1 MKHTALHRLM
11 ILTLTGLPLTS
22 LAEEA
27 APVLQCYPKIQLPD
41 RLATLNKNDDSVRI
55 YSGSVDLIDNKSA
68 KFFNGVELT
77 HRDTLLSAPSASFDK
92 SAQTMFADGGI
103 SYYSPVLKVS
113 SSSFKAQMGD
123 SSATMTDAEYR
134 FTQQAGRG
142 YAQELKADDQK
153 VALQMASFTT
163 CPDGDDGWSLQA
175 DKIQLNADDGWGEAW
190 HSVVK
195 IKDVPVLYVPYMT
208 FPVSDKRKSGLLVP
222 KIGSSK
228 KLGVD
233 VQLPYYFNIAENFDA
248 TLTPRLMSLRGTQ
261 LKNEVRYLTEE
272 HQGKL
277 QVEYLAK
284 DQEKPNDFGSRYL
297 SHLTH
302 QSDFTDQWRAQIDFT
317 DVSDDSYI
325 SDLGSD
331 YANQS
336 DTQLYRKFALNYYG
350 DQVNSSIQLQGFE
363 ILGDHLESYHALPQW
378 DLQSAQPSQ
387 VFGDIEF
394 SWRSQYSHFEHNS
407 ARVLQADRLHFE
419 PTLSLPYSSPALD
432 LLFETSMLTTYYQQK
447 INADFAPDQVS
458 YLDKNVQRSL
468 PVVQANGKLNFER
481 ETSWFGQNSLQTLEP
496 QIQYVYIPY
505 RDQTNINFYDTAR
518 LQDDYYGLFRQ
529 NRFSGLDRINDAN
542 QITLGATTRVYD
554 AKDTERFRFSLG
566 QILFLADPQGID
578 ANNPEDVAATESILA
593 AEALVHWQNRW
604 FINSGFQ
611 FDADTNRMIKSNVTL
626 DYRADDK
633 KLFQLN
639 HRYSRNVSNNVI
651 TQLGALG
658 TMPVA
663 DQWQLVTSY
672 YRDLENDRMVE
683 ANFGLQY
690 ESCCW
695 AVRLVARRQVETNFS
710 TQIDNIDQPVELDSG
725 IALQFVLKGFGDSA
739 GFDVSDMLSSGVFGY
754 RRPYLLNN

>member
-1 MKHTALHRLM
+1 MKYTVLHRMM
-11 ILTLTGLPLTS
+11 ILSFTGMPLAS
-22 LAEEA
+22 FASDI
-27 APVLQCYPKIQLPD
+27 APVLQCYPQIQLPE

-55 YSGSVDLIDNKSA
+55 FSGSVDLVDNQSA
-68 KFFNGVELT
+68 NFSNGVELT
-77 HRDTLLSAPSASFDK
+77 HRDTLLSAPSATFSKLD
-92 SAQTMFADGGI
+92 QTMFADGGI
-103 SYYSPVLKVS
+103 SYYSPMLKVS
-113 SSSFKAQMGD
+113 SSSFRATMGNN
-123 SSATMTDAEYR
+123 SATLNDADYR
-134 FTQQAGRG
+134 FTRQAGRG
-142 YAQELKADDQK
+142 YAQELTANDQQ
-153 VALQMASFTT
+153 VDLVNASFTT
-163 CPDGDDGWSLQA
+163 CPDGDDGWALQA

-190 HSVVK
+190 NSVVK

-208 FPVSDKRKSGLLVP
+208 FPVSDKRKSGLLIP
-222 KIGSSK
+222 KISSSK

-261 LKNEVRYLTEE
+261 LKNEVRYLTAT
-272 HQGKL
+272 HKGQL
-277 QVEYLAK
+277 QLEYLPN
-284 DQEKPNDFGSRYL
+284 DQEKPANFGSRYL

-302 QSDFTDQWRAQIDFT
+302 QSDLTDQWRAQIDFT

-336 DTQLYRKFALNYYG
+336 DTQLYRKVALNYYG
-350 DQVNSSIQLQGFE
+350 DQVNSTVQLQGFE
-363 ILGDHLESYHALPQW
+363 ILGDHLESYQALPQW
-378 DLQSAQPSQ
+378 DLQSAKPTPL
-387 VFGDIEF
+387 FGDVEF

-407 ARVLQADRLHFE
+407 AKVLQADRFHVE
-419 PTLSLPYSSPALD
+419 PTFSLPYNSPALD
-432 LLFETSMLTTYYQQK
+432 LLFETSLMSTYYQQK
-447 INADFAPDQVS
+447 INQSLAADQIS
-458 YLDKNVQRSL
+458 YLNKNVQRTL
-468 PVVQANGKLNFER
+468 PVVQANGKLNLER
-481 ETSWFGQNSLQTLEP
+481 ETSWFGENSLQTLEP

-505 RDQTNINFYDTAR
+505 RDQTDINFYDTAR

-542 QITLGATTRVYD
+542 QITLGATTRLYD
-554 AKDTERFRFSLG
+554 SQDTERFRFSLG

-593 AEALVHWQNRW
+593 AEALVHWQQRW
-604 FINSGFQ
+604 FLTSGFQ

-651 TQLGALG
+651 TQFGALG
-658 TMPVA
+658 TVPIA
-663 DQWQLVTSY
+663 EQWQLVSSY
-672 YRDLENDRMVE
+672 YRDMENNRMVE
-683 ANFGLQY
+683 ANLGIQY

-695 AVRLVARRQVETNFS
+695 AVRFVARRQVETNFD
-710 TQIDNIDQPVELDSG
+710 TRIDNIDQPVELDSG

>member
-1 MKHTALHRLM
+1 MKYTVLHRMM
-11 ILTLTGLPLTS
+11 ILSFTGMPLTS
-22 LAEEA
+22 FASDI
-27 APVLQCYPKIQLPD
+27 APVLQCYPQIQLP
-41 RLATLNKNDDSVRI
+41 V
-55 YSGSVDLIDNKSA
+55 VDNQSA
-68 KFFNGVELT
+68 NFSNGVELT
-77 HRDTLLSAPSASFDK
+77 HRDTLLSAPSATFSKLD
-92 SAQTMFADGGI
+92 QTMFADGGI
-103 SYYSPVLKVS
+103 SYYSPMLKVS
-113 SSSFKAQMGD
+113 SSSFRATMGNN
-123 SSATMTDAEYR
+123 SATLNDADYR
-134 FTQQAGRG
+134 FTRQAGRG
-142 YAQELKADDQK
+142 YAQELTANDQQ
-153 VALQMASFTT
+153 VDLVNASFTT
-163 CPDGDDGWSLQA
+163 CPDGDDGWALQA

-190 HSVVK
+190 NSVVK

-208 FPVSDKRKSGLLVP
+208 FPVSDKRKSGLLIP
-222 KIGSSK
+222 KISSSK

-261 LKNEVRYLTEE
+261 LKNEVRYLTAT
-272 HQGKL
+272 HKGQL
-277 QVEYLAK
+277 QLEYLPN
-284 DQEKPNDFGSRYL
+284 DQEKPANFGSRYL

-302 QSDFTDQWRAQIDFT
+302 QSDLTDQWRAQIDFT

-336 DTQLYRKFALNYYG
+336 DTQLYRKVALNYYG
-350 DQVNSSIQLQGFE
+350 DQVNSTVQLQGFE
-363 ILGDHLESYHALPQW
+363 ILGDHLESYQALPQW
-378 DLQSAQPSQ
+378 DLQSAKPTPL
-387 VFGDIEF
+387 FGDVEF

-407 ARVLQADRLHFE
+407 AKVLQADRFHVE
-419 PTLSLPYSSPALD
+419 PTFSLPYNSPALD
-432 LLFETSMLTTYYQQK
+432 LLFETSLMSTYYQQK
-447 INADFAPDQVS
+447 INQSLAADQIS
-458 YLDKNVQRSL
+458 YLNKNVQRTL
-468 PVVQANGKLNFER
+468 PVVQANGKLNLER
-481 ETSWFGQNSLQTLEP
+481 ETSWFGENSLQTLEP

-505 RDQTNINFYDTAR
+505 RDQTDINFYDTAR

-542 QITLGATTRVYD
+542 QITLGATTRLYD
-554 AKDTERFRFSLG
+554 SQDTERFRFSLG

-593 AEALVHWQNRW
+593 AEALVHWQQRW
-604 FINSGFQ
+604 FLTSGFQ

-651 TQLGALG
+651 TQFGALG
-658 TMPVA
+658 TVPIA
-663 DQWQLVTSY
+663 EQWQLVSSY
-672 YRDLENDRMVE
+672 YRDMENNRMVE
-683 ANFGLQY
+683 ANLGIQY

-695 AVRLVARRQVETNFS
+695 AVRFVARRQVETNFD
-710 TQIDNIDQPVELDSG
+710 TRIDNIDQPVELDSG